1 MKPYLLLAL
10 LAGAAQAANTNA
22 SSTSLSAAPHQQDL
36 KNVRKEID
44 SLKKDLAQK
53 QTVQKEAQS
62 AIKESEQAISQTRQ
76 TLATLEQKQNRSAQ
90 QLADLNAQIEKSRK
104 SLADVRQRVGQMLVR
119 QYKNGQH
126 DAMKLMFNDNDPN
139 QSSRDLAY
147 YQHIARADQQLAQQL
162 VAQQQQLQAL
172 SAQLEEE
179 LARLNSLSNRK
190 SQEKSELEKDKS
202 QQQQQLNKVS
212 GEIKQGQSKLTQL
225 QEDEKHLSNLI
236 AQINREIQR
245 RRAEAARKAAEA
257 RKAKLAAARE
267 AARKENERRRQ
278 LAAQAKKQ
286 GKPVPEEAKK
296 PVIVKE
302 EPAEKVDD
310 VADGSASGRAFA
322 SLQGKMKLPVAGQIA
337 GAFGKMR
344 REGTTWKGIFI
355 RTAGGQPVHSVAD
368 GTVVYADELRGF
380 GKAVIIDHGGNYMT
394 VYTGLS
400 AIAKSSGAGVKAG
413 ETLGNTGT
421 LDNGETGLYFEIRHL
436 GRPLNP
442 QAWTR

>member
-1 MKPYLLLAL
+1 MKRYLLLAL
-10 LAGAAQAANTNA
+10 IAGAAQAANTD
-22 SSTSLSAAPHQQDL
+22 SSTLSVAPHQQDL

-62 AIKESEQAISQTRQ
+62 AIKESEQAITQTRQ
-76 TLATLEQKQNRSAQ
+76 ALATLEQKQNRSEQ
-90 QLADLNAQIEKSRK
+90 QLADLRAQIEKSRK
-104 SLADVRQRVGQMLVR
+104 SLAEVRGRVGQMLVR

-126 DAMKLMFNDNDPN
+126 DAMKLMLNASDPN
-139 QSSRDLAY
+139 QSARDLTY
-147 YQHIARADQQLAQQL
+147 YQHIARAEQQL
-162 VAQQQQLQAL
+162 VQQLIDQQKKLETL
-172 SAQLEEE
+172 SAQLEQE
-179 LARLNSLSNRK
+179 LAQLNSLSNRK
-190 SQEKSELEKDKS
+190 SQEKTELEQDKT
-202 QQQQQLNKVS
+202 QQVQQLNKVA

-225 QEDEKHLSNLI
+225 QEDEKRLGNLI

-245 RRAEAARKAAEA
+245 RKAEAARKAAEA

-267 AARKENERRRQ
+267 AARKENERRRK
-278 LAAQAKKQ
+278 LAEQAKKQ

-296 PVIVKE
+296 QVVVKE
-302 EPAEKVDD
+302 EPAQKVDD
-310 VADGSASGRAFA
+310 VADDSAAGRAFA
-322 SLQGKMKLPVAGQIA
+322 SLQGKLKMPVAGQIA
-337 GAFGKMR
+337 GSFGKMR

-355 RTAGGQPVHSVAD
+355 RTANGQAVHSVAD

-400 AIAKSSGAGVKAG
+400 VIGKSSGSSVKAG
-413 ETLGNTGT
+413 ETLGNTGA
-421 LDNGETGLYFEIRHL
+421 LDNGDAGLYFEIRHL

-442 QAWTR
+442 QAWAR